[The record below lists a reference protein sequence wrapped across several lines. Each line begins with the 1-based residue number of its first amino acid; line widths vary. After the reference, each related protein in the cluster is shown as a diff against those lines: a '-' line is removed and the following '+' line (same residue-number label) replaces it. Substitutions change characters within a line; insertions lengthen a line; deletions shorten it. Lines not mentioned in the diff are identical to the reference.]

1 VVRAAV
7 FTVALLFIVAL
18 GVLTVR
24 DIRMHGVTPVDV
36 LAIVVLVLFT
46 TGIVGA
52 LLHPPRQ

>member
-1 VVRAAV
+1 VVRFAV
-7 FTVALLFIVAL
+7 FVVALLFIVAL

-24 DIRMHGVTPVDV
+24 DIQMHGATPVGV
-36 LAIVVLVLFT
+36 LAIIVLVLFT

>member
-1 VVRAAV
+1 MRLAV

-24 DIRMHGVTPVDV
+24 DVRMHGATPVDV
-36 LAIVVLVLFT
+36 LAIIVLVLFT

-52 LLHPPRQ
+52 LLHPPRR

>member
-1 VVRAAV
+1 MRFVILIVVV
-7 FTVALLFIVAL
+7 LFIVVL

-24 DIRMHGVTPVDV
+24 DIQVHGATPVDV

-52 LLHPPRQ
+52 LLHPPRR

>member
-1 VVRAAV
+1 MRFVILIVVV
-7 FTVALLFIVAL
+7 LFIVVL

-24 DIRMHGVTPVDV
+24 DIQVHGATPVDV

-52 LLHPPRQ
+52 LLHPPLQ

>member
-1 VVRAAV
+1 MRTAV

-24 DIRMHGVTPVDV
+24 DIRMHGATPVDV
-36 LAIVVLVLFT
+36 LAVVVVVLFT

-52 LLHPPRQ
+52 LLHPPRR

>member
-1 VVRAAV
+1 MRFVILIVVV
-7 FTVALLFIVAL
+7 LFILAL

-24 DIRMHGVTPVDV
+24 DIEVHGATPVDV
-36 LAIVVLVLFT
+36 LAIIVLILFT